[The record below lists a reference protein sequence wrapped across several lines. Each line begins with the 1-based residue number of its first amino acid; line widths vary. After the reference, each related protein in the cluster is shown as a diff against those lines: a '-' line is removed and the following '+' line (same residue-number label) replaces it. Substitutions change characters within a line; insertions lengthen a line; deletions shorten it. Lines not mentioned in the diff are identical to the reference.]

1 MQFLY
6 CHAEVQKDLRANF
19 GLRMFIY
26 QSLLMLKYDEVAFT
40 ALAIFIGEAPKAE
53 HKKFERQH
61 FGTTLSYLFNVYVVI
76 EQDEAVLMASDNPI
90 AIAILAAKYTAET
103 EKDEVRRFAYKRK
116 VFELAFAKNIPRDK
130 IMRLLIFVHDCMSLS
145 PAMETR
151 FNDEFPIFKEEK
163 IEAMQITER
172 HWDLFD
178 AFYKKASGGKSFR
191 ATLAQQQAEL
201 AEQQVE
207 LAKKEAERQAA
218 LAEKEA
224 IKEAENAKIVRKL
237 YSELNFSAEK
247 IADLMEY
254 DLAFVQKVISEI

>member
-1 MQFLY
+1 
-6 CHAEVQKDLRANF
+6 
-19 GLRMFIY
+19 
-26 QSLLMLKYDEVAFT
+26 
-40 ALAIFIGEAPKAE
+40 
-53 HKKFERQH
+53 
-61 FGTTLSYLFNVYVVI
+61 
-76 EQDEAVLMASDNPI
+76 
-90 AIAILAAKYTAET
+90 
-103 EKDEVRRFAYKRK
+103 

-254 DLAFVQKVISEI
+254 DLAFVQKVIAEVS